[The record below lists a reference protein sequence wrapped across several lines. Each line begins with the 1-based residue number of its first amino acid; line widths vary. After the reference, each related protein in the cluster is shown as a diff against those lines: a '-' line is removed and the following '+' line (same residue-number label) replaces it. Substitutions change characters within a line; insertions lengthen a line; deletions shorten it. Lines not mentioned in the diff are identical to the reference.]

1 MTKQT
6 KNYKS
11 DVFEAIHQTAQ
22 GLCDIGAID
31 KKTMRNFDKECLVEI
46 TEISP
51 DTIKKIREQEKISQ
65 PIFAAY
71 LNVSR
76 NLISDWERGIKK
88 PSGAALRLLSVV
100 QKHGINILTSNQPP
114 LNH

>member
-1 MTKQT
+1 MTKHG
-6 KNYKS
+6 KDYKS
-11 DVFEAIHQTAQ
+11 DAFEAIHQTAQ

-31 KKTMRNFDKECLVEI
+31 KQTMRNFDKDCLVTI
-46 TEISP
+46 TEILP
-51 DTIKKIREQEKISQ
+51 ETIKQIREQEKISQ

-71 LNVSR
+71 LNVSK
-76 NLISDWERGIKK
+76 NLVSDWERGVKK

-100 QKHGINILTSNQPP
+100 QKHGLNILTSDQ